1 LDSVFDDVGGAL
13 KMGKYFGTD
22 GFRGEANVTLTVE
35 DAYKVG
41 RFLGWYYGQKTKA
54 DRCRVVIGKDTRRSS
69 YMFEYSLVS
78 GLTASG
84 ADVYLLHVTTTPS
97 VSYVVRT
104 EEFDCGIMIS
114 ASHNPYYDNGIK
126 VINERGE
133 KLEEE
138 TIEKIESYLDGE
150 MGEIPFAK
158 RDAIGRTV
166 DYAAGRNR
174 YIGYLI
180 SLATRSFKNM
190 RVGLDCANGSASAI
204 AKNVFDALGAET
216 HVINNTPDGLNIN
229 TNCGSTHIEGLQKY
243 VVENHLD
250 VGFAYDGD
258 ADRCLAVDSEGKLVD
273 GDKILYVC
281 GKYMK
286 EQGTLVNNTVVTTVM
301 SNFGLY
307 KAFEREGISYEKTAV
322 GDKYVYENM
331 SQNGHCL
338 GGEQSGHIIFSKH
351 ATTGDGILTSLKLM
365 EVILEKKETLAKL
378 ADEVQIYPQVLKN
391 VRVKDK
397 EAAQADRDVQ
407 AEVQKV
413 SDALGDTGRI
423 LVRPSGTEPLIRVMV
438 EAPTD
443 EICGKYVAQVVEM
456 IEKKGL
462 AE

>member
-1 LDSVFDDVGGAL
+1 
-13 KMGKYFGTD
+13 MGKYFGTD
-22 GFRGEANVTLTVE
+22 GFRGEANVDLTVE
-35 DAYKVG
+35 HAYQVG
-41 RFLGWYYGQKTKA
+41 RFLGWYYGQTAKKTPENPEG
-54 DRCRVVIGKDTRRSS
+54 RCRVVIGKDTRRSS
-69 YMFEYSLVS
+69 YMFEYSLAA

-84 ADVYLLHVTTTPS
+84 ADAYLLHVTTTPS

-104 EEFDCGIMIS
+104 EGFDCGIMIS
-114 ASHNPYYDNGIK
+114 ASHNPFYDNGIK
-126 VINERGE
+126 VINGRGE

-138 TIEKIESYLDGE
+138 VIEKIEAYLDGE
-150 MGEIPFAK
+150 AGEIPFAL
-158 RDAIGRTV
+158 RENIGRTV

-190 RVGLDCANGSASAI
+190 RIGLDCANGSASAI

-243 VVENHLD
+243 VLENHLD

-286 EQGTLVNNTVVTTVM
+286 EQDTLVNNTVVTTVM

>member
-1 LDSVFDDVGGAL
+1 MDSVFDDVGGTL

-126 VINERGE
+126 VINGRGE

-190 RVGLDCANGSASAI
+190 RIGLDCANGSASAI

-229 TNCGSTHIEGLQKY
+229 TNCGSTHIGGLQKY

-286 EQGTLVNNTVVTTVM
+286 EQDTLVNNTVVTTVM

>member
-1 LDSVFDDVGGAL
+1 
-13 KMGKYFGTD
+13 MGKYFGTD

-104 EEFDCGIMIS
+104 EEFDFGIMIS

-126 VINERGE
+126 VINGRGE

-150 MGEIPFAK
+150 TGEIPFAK

-229 TNCGSTHIEGLQKY
+229 TNCGSTHIGGLQKY

>member
-1 LDSVFDDVGGAL
+1 
-13 KMGKYFGTD
+13 MGKYFGTD

-126 VINERGE
+126 VINGRGE

-229 TNCGSTHIEGLQKY
+229 TNCGSTHIGGLQKY

-258 ADRCLAVDSEGKLVD
+258 AVRCLAVDSEGKLVD

>member
-1 LDSVFDDVGGAL
+1 
-13 KMGKYFGTD
+13 MGKYFGTD

-104 EEFDCGIMIS
+104 EDFDCGIMIS

-126 VINERGE
+126 VINGRGE